1 MYYPYLLILKAHFED
16 NQFEQDRQDGRKLLK
31 WNAGP
36 TQFDEESTS
45 NKRKALTK
53 ICHNLP
59 VFQHQS
65 NQLPGR

>member
-1 MYYPYLLILKAHFED
+1 MHYPHLLILKALFEG

-31 WNAGP
+31 WNDVP

-45 NKRKALTK
+45 NKRKDLTE
-53 ICHNLP
+53 ICYNLP
-59 VFQHQS
+59 VLQHKS